1 MTVDSV
7 DGVGSGKHAPHI
19 VVFDTTLRDGEQSPG
34 ATLTADE
41 KLEVADALAE
51 LGVDVMEA
59 GFPAASPGD
68 FEAVRAIASRVKGVT
83 VAGLARCN
91 ESDIERAAH
100 AVKGAEAAR
109 IHTFIATS
117 DIHLQHK
124 LRMTRQEVLERVAH
138 MVRFAKGF
146 TSDVEFSAEDATR
159 SDWQFLSEVFGTAIA
174 AGATTINVPDTVG
187 YTSPVEYAALMDH
200 LTASV
205 PGIENAVISVHCHD
219 DLGMATANTLAA
231 VRAGA
236 RQVEVTMNGIGERA
250 GNTSLEEVVMALAT
264 RGDQFGRGATR
275 IRKERLVPTSRL
287 VSTLT
292 GVPVQPNKAIVGAN
306 AFAHE
311 AGIHQDGMLKERT
324 TYEIMNPTDVGWEGT
339 KLVLGKHSGRAG
351 FRNTLQ
357 EVGIRLDEDQLNEA
371 YQRFLLLADRKKSV
385 TAADLVAL
393 VSDQLEAADDA
404 LQLVRWNASLGS
416 AGPATGSVVVSRD
429 GAEISGDGQGNG
441 AVDALFEAIDA
452 AIGILS
458 ELEEYHVEAV
468 TPGEDAQGQ
477 VRLRIRVG
485 EQVYTGHGL
494 ATDVI
499 EASARAYLAALSKVI
514 QGQPTAMIAGPVS
527 SVSRWA

>member
-1 MTVDSV
+1 ME
-7 DGVGSGKHAPHI
+7 DGVGGAQPGHRVI
-19 VVFDTTLRDGEQSPG
+19 VFDTTLRDGEQSPG

-41 KLEVADALAE
+41 KLEVADALVE

-68 FEAVRAIASRVKGVT
+68 FEAVRSIANRVKGVS

-91 ESDIERAAH
+91 EADIERAAN
-100 AVKGAEAAR
+100 AIRGAEAPR

-124 LRMTRQEVLERVAH
+124 LRMTRPEVLERVGH
-138 MVRFAKGF
+138 MVRYARSF

-159 SDWQFLSEVFGTAIA
+159 SDWEFMAQVFAVAIE
-174 AGATTINVPDTVG
+174 AGATTLNVPDTVG
-187 YTSPVEYAALMDH
+187 YTTPLEYTALMH
-200 LTASV
+200 YLMANV
-205 PGIENAVISVHCHD
+205 PGIENAIVSVHCHD

-231 VRAGA
+231 VGAGA

-264 RGDQFGRGATR
+264 RGEQFGGASTR
-275 IRKERLVPTSRL
+275 IRKERIVPTSRL

-311 AGIHQDGMLKERT
+311 AGIHQDGMLKDRT

-357 EVGIRLDEDQLNEA
+357 ELGLRLDETQLNEA
-371 YQRFLLLADRKKSV
+371 YQRFLLLADRKKQV

-393 VSDQLEAADDA
+393 VKDQLQVADDP
-404 LQLVRWNASLGS
+404 LQLVRWNANIGS
-416 AGPATGSVVVSRD
+416 GGAATAGVVVSRD
-429 GAEISGDGQGNG
+429 SVELTGQGEGNG
-441 AVDALFEAIDA
+441 AVNALLQAIDA
-452 AIGILS
+452 AVRIEC
-458 ELEEYHVEAV
+458 ELEEYSLEAV

-477 VRLRIRVG
+477 VRLRIRCNG
-485 EQVYTGHGL
+485 QVYTGHGL
-494 ATDVI
+494 ATDVV
-499 EASARAYLAALSKVI
+499 EASARAYLDALSKVI
-514 QGQPTAMIAGPVS
+514 QGQPTAMIPGPVS
-527 SVSRWA
+527 AVSRWT